1 MMKKSILVIVLIALG
16 ATGFFLAKEP
26 TPQPSAVK
34 TEATAAASQ
43 NANAT
48 AAKDGQ
54 SRQVDMTNAMSKPSE
69 YTAEEMAVYDTYRKF
84 YTYKINQNIQGL
96 NTILDPDFHLV
107 HMTGYN
113 QSKDEWLSQVT
124 DGQMRYFGDTEE
136 RGIVKVD
143 VDKATLQSRNKV
155 DARIY
160 GNRRVWNLELNF
172 DMEKRNGQWIILE
185 AVAHSY

>member
-136 RGIVKVD
+136 RVIVKVD
-143 VDKATLQSRNKV
+143 GDKATLQLRNKV

>member
-1 MMKKSILVIVLIALG
+1 M
-16 ATGFFLAKEP
+16 
-26 TPQPSAVK
+26 
-34 TEATAAASQ
+34 
-43 NANAT
+43 
-48 AAKDGQ
+48 
-54 SRQVDMTNAMSKPSE
+54 
-69 YTAEEMAVYDTYRKF
+69 
-84 YTYKINQNIQGL
+84 

-136 RGIVKVD
+136 RVIVKVD
-143 VDKATLQSRNKV
+143 GDKATLQSRNKV